1 MSHSF
6 EICCYHT
13 ILLAVLVGITALTFY
28 AGLLDR
34 QTGNLIADNRQCAGG
49 GAAAG
54 EQVTAGENDITERI
68 LPPLTGAAT
77 ERCD

>member
-1 MSHSF
+1 MRLK
-6 EICCYHT
+6 IVVCHT
-13 ILLAVLVGITALTFY
+13 ILTVVIAGITVLTLY
-28 AGLLDR
+28 AGSLGR
-34 QTGNLIADNRQCAGG
+34 QTGDLIADNRKCAGG

-54 EQVTAGENDITERI
+54 EQVTAGENDITDRI

>member
-1 MSHSF
+1 MRLK
-6 EICCYHT
+6 IVVCHT
-13 ILLAVLVGITALTFY
+13 ILTVVIAGITVLTLY
-28 AGLLDR
+28 AGSLDR
-34 QTGNLIADNRQCAGG
+34 QTGDLIADNRQCAGG

-54 EQVTAGENDITERI
+54 EQVTAGENDITDRI

>member
-1 MSHSF
+1 MRLK
-6 EICCYHT
+6 IVVCHT
-13 ILLAVLVGITALTFY
+13 ILTVVIAGITVLTLY
-28 AGLLDR
+28 AGSLDR
-34 QTGNLIADNRQCAGG
+34 QTGDLIADNRQCAGG

-54 EQVTAGENDITERI
+54 EQVTVGENDITDRI